1 MSNERIYS
9 IPARFRRVE
18 NLHILLWLIKDACWA
33 TSFKTLGVFMII
45 PTLTVAIVITWQ
57 TRKMLAELIH
67 NLAVVFWISANC
79 LWMIGEFFGWDEG
92 KFGLRHMALIPFGI
106 GLAILFYYYV
116 FLAPSARFN
125 KSRCTC
131 ERRIIPGIKVNW
143 FRLLHQVESR
153 VHAAWDPD

>member
-79 LWMIGEFFGWDEG
+79 LWMVGEFFGWDEG
-92 KFGLRHMALIPFGI
+92 KYGLRHMALIPFGI
-106 GLAILFYYYV
+106 GLAILFYYYI
-116 FLAPSARFN
+116 FLATNPRFN
-125 KSRCTC
+125 KKMHDKADALVTEELSQ
-131 ERRIIPGIKVNW
+131 ELK
-143 FRLLHQVESR
+143 
-153 VHAAWDPD
+153 

>member
-116 FLAPSARFN
+116 FLTPSARFN
-125 KSRCTC
+125 KKMQEKADALVKEELSQ
-131 ERRIIPGIKVNW
+131 ELK
-143 FRLLHQVESR
+143 
-153 VHAAWDPD
+153 